1 MTETDPG
8 MAIKMAP
15 PGLSELAQLLAGEAI
30 DERPIAD
37 LIEFVDARHDCS
49 DFRMITLLTVWSR
62 AREALSPGMRAE
74 LRRAILEFPYW
85 LDEPGT
91 DAMCTWSENHQVI
104 FGACEFVAGQAFP
117 DEIFGNSG
125 FTGRDRMARARAR
138 LDQWLADR
146 FRFGYTEWSSTTY
159 YEEHAA
165 GLGLL
170 TEHVPE
176 FRGRAAMALDLLFLD
191 LALHGFGGRLVTT
204 SGRAYEE
211 QKKYPETADVDQLLA
226 WAFPATRAQL
236 PADSWPDHSRISGP
250 LLLGEHYRVP
260 EAIVAIASEV
270 PDEPVLVKTS
280 TGIDTGEVASHY
292 PHPLRIE
299 DAGLQLWA
307 MEAFTTPQAINLTA
321 EAMQRWGMQRNA
333 FLYAMAP
340 FIKLR
345 RTGILPFLVWALHP
359 ATRGVAIQRANI
371 TTWRTRHGLLSST
384 QQYHPGHFGD
394 QQHLWSLALPG
405 DVAIFANHPGAPMFE
420 NNQRGFSPAEW
431 VGNGINP
438 ALGQDENVL
447 LACYDTRGR
456 PGLLEHRPR
465 RRQSHLFVQ
474 LDRLDQRRLDEDRL
488 WVRAGDGCAQI
499 LTDGRMLVLPRDRHY
514 QTLGNELMRN
524 GRITAWAVVL
534 GTEPCTDLDEFR
546 SKNQGWQLR
555 RRGGRLELT
564 NEATATTW
572 RLDRRRFTRNG
583 EPLPVQHPRFDTPWV
598 KAERFPT
605 SIEINAGGHQ
615 LILDATGRRSE
626 S

>member
-1 MTETDPG
+1 MTASERIIFAAGDIFGGGGAALISVLYLFYLTDIIGIPPAWAG
-8 MAIKMAP
+8 LALLIPKIWDAINDPLMGALSDNARTRWGRRRPFIGLGGSLLVLAIAAIWAP
-15 PGLSELAQLLAGEAI
+15 IGGWDSVGAKTAWAIGANLFYTTVSTMVAVPYGSLSTEVTTDYEERNRINVLRLAFSTVSAALCTLGGT
-30 DERPIAD
+30 
-37 LIEFVDARHDCS
+37 
-49 DFRMITLLTVWSR
+49 TLLGW
-62 AREALSPGMRAE
+62 
-74 LRRAILEFPYW
+74 
-85 LDEPGT
+85 
-91 DAMCTWSENHQVI
+91 C
-104 FGACEFVAGQAFP
+104 
-117 DEIFGNSG
+117 
-125 FTGRDRMARARAR
+125 
-138 LDQWLADR
+138 
-146 FRFGYTEWSSTTY
+146 
-159 YEEHAA
+159 
-165 GLGLL
+165 
-170 TEHVPE
+170 
-176 FRGRAAMALDLLFLD
+176 
-191 LALHGFGGRLVTT
+191 
-204 SGRAYEE
+204 
-211 QKKYPETADVDQLLA
+211 
-226 WAFPATRAQL
+226 
-236 PADSWPDHSRISGP
+236 
-250 LLLGEHYRVP
+250 
-260 EAIVAIASEV
+260 
-270 PDEPVLVKTS
+270 
-280 TGIDTGEVASHY
+280 
-292 PHPLRIE
+292 
-299 DAGLQLWA
+299 
-307 MEAFTTPQAINLTA
+307 
-321 EAMQRWGMQRNA
+321 
-333 FLYAMAP
+333 
-340 FIKLR
+340 
-345 RTGILPFLVWALHP
+345 
-359 ATRGVAIQRANI
+359 
-371 TTWRTRHGLLSST
+371 ST